1 MEYSIK
7 QVAERTQLTPSALRF
22 YDKKGLIPQLK
33 RSSSGVR
40 VYTETDICWL
50 ELICCLRNSGMS
62 IETIKEFMNLCLNG
76 AAACEE
82 RKDILE
88 KHREDLIK
96 HIGLLTCSLGT
107 IDYKIEHYKE
117 IGVFHIDS

>member
-7 QVAERTQLTPSALRF
+7 QAAERTHLTPSALRF

-76 AAACEE
+76 ATACEE
-82 RKDILE
+82 RKNSLE
-88 KHREDLIK
+88 KHRASLIK
-96 HIGLLTCSLGT
+96 HINLLTCSLGT
-107 IDYKIEHYKE
+107 IDYKIDHYKE
-117 IGVFHIDS
+117 IGLFHIDS